1 MKEKICRGN
10 TLLCTYGL
18 PRSGKSTWAKSTGH
32 PIVSLDALRWALTGR
47 RWYAPMEHQVW
58 AIARTMVRA
67 LFLAGHKTVVLD
79 STSSTRKQRDQFRSD
94 EMVMWDCEY
103 IQMITSSSVCKK
115 RAKLTYPELVPI
127 IDYMAAR
134 WEAIEDDE
142 GPVYMCSPCK
152 PLPHKRGDLSEAP
165 P

>member
-32 PIVSLDALRWALTGR
+32 PVVSPDALRWALTGR

-58 AIARTMVRA
+58 AMARTMVRA

-79 STSSTRKQRDQFRSD
+79 STSCTRKQRDQFRSD
-94 EMVMWDCEY
+94 EMVMWDCQY
-103 IQMITSSSVCKK
+103 IKIDTTAELCKG
-115 RAKLTYPELVPI
+115 RARLTYPELVPI
-127 IDYMAAR
+127 IDYMVKN
-134 WEAIEDDE
+134 WEEIEDDE
-142 GPVYMCSPCK
+142 GPVYNCISVP
-152 PLPHKRGDLSEAP
+152 PLPCERGDLTP
-165 P
+165 PE